1 VVTVVSEHA
10 PTSLTDADDRTLA
23 GRAADGDVRAFEVLV
38 RRYGPLM
45 RAYATRILGSNAES
59 DDVVQEAFV
68 TSWQQL
74 STLDDGRAVKSW
86 MMRIVSNKS
95 IDRLRARR
103 EHGDIDDH
111 DPQEPI
117 ERSPAHVAE
126 SRSQEE
132 ALSQALAA
140 LPEPQRQCWTLREI
154 ADYSYEE
161 IAEQL
166 DLPTSTVRGLLARA
180 RKALTRE
187 MEAWR

>member
-1 VVTVVSEHA
+1 MTPAVSERT

-23 GRAADGDVRAFEVLV
+23 ARAADGDVRAFEVLV

-59 DDVVQEAFV
+59 DDVVQDAFV

-111 DPQEPI
+111 DPQAPI
-117 ERSPAHVAE
+117 EQSPANVAE
-126 SRSQEE
+126 SRSQEH

-140 LPEPQRQCWTLREI
+140 LPELQRQCWTLKEI

>member
-1 VVTVVSEHA
+1 MAENT
-10 PTSLTDADDRTLA
+10 PTSLSDVDDRTLV
-23 GRAADGDVRAFEVLV
+23 GRASDGDVRAFEVLV

-59 DDVVQEAFV
+59 DDVVQDAFV
-68 TSWQQL
+68 ASWQQL
-74 STLDDGRAVKSW
+74 SSLEDGRAVKSW
-86 MMRIVSNKS
+86 MMRIVGNKS
-95 IDRLRARR
+95 VDRLRARR
-103 EHGDIDDH
+103 EHDDIDDH
-111 DPQEPI
+111 NPEAPI
-117 ERSPAHVAE
+117 EQSPARVAE
-126 SRSQEE
+126 SNSQEE

-140 LPEPQRQCWTLREI
+140 LPELQRQCWTLKEI

-161 IAEQL
+161 IAEHL

>member
-1 VVTVVSEHA
+1 MSEHA
-10 PTSLTDADDRTLA
+10 PASLADADDRTLV
-23 GRAADGDVRAFEVLV
+23 GRASDGDVRAFEVLV
-38 RRYGPLM
+38 RRHGPLM

-59 DDVVQEAFV
+59 DDVVQDAFV
-68 TSWQQL
+68 TAWQQM
-74 STLDDGRAVKSW
+74 SSLDDGRAVKSW
-86 MMRIVSNKS
+86 MMRIVGNKS

-111 DPQEPI
+111 DPRAPI
-117 ERSPAHVAE
+117 EQSPAHVAE

-140 LPEPQRQCWTLREI
+140 LPELQRQCWTLKEI